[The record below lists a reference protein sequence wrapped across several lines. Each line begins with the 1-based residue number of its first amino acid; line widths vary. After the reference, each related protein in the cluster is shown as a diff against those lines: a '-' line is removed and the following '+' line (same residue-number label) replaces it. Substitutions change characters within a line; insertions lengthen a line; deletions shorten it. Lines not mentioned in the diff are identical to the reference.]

1 MNNLKKELYLFS
13 GTSYNQIIK
22 IRGRKNIMRK
32 LSIEKMETA
41 KDTKKVD
48 AVVGASFERS
58 KRTDDMMEQKE
69 ENETAIGWWTV
80 LICF

>member
-1 MNNLKKELYLFS
+1 
-13 GTSYNQIIK
+13 
-22 IRGRKNIMRK
+22 MRK

-80 LICF
+80 LISF